1 MGAAVAQNVLVSVKN
16 FSGALN
22 EEVISLLNLLLGM
35 KHGSSTTSW
44 KQRVCCHNFLSSK
57 PGICRDGYAQSFL
70 ELEMLIFFLALQ

>member
-44 KQRVCCHNFLSSK
+44 KQRECAVIIFYLQNQAS
-57 PGICRDGYAQSFL
+57 A
-70 ELEMLIFFLALQ
+70 EMVMLNLF